1 VYETTDS
8 LEEKGM
14 LLNRRSCVRS
24 CNVLTDRSNETTAE
38 TQGQGFSR
46 RLFAGGL
53 VAAAVA
59 GVFNPFASV
68 SAFAAPTS
76 AEKQAEAD
84 EVKKKLDT
92 WAAELDEASTKYY
105 LAIEAHDAA
114 VLAMEEAQL
123 RIEAAESEVTRLQG
137 KLGSRAT
144 SMYKQG
150 KLSFLEVF
158 FGAHSF
164 SEFTSTW
171 DLLNSLNSE
180 DALMIESSKKARQ
193 DAQTARDDFAVQEQI
208 AEQKL
213 EEADEIKAK
222 AEETVAAYETE
233 LANLEDEIKELI
245 EKERKEE
252 EERQAREAA
261 AAAAAANGGYD
272 GGWGDPNGNY
282 DVGTYNSIIDAAV
295 SRLGCPY
302 VWGGNGPN
310 VFDCSG
316 LTKWCYAQVGISIGR
331 VDTSQ
336 HDGAKWTGPISEA
349 QPGDILWRY
358 GHVGLFVSPGL
369 YIHAPQ
375 TGDVVRYATNVGQF
389 TCACRY

>member
-1 VYETTDS
+1 
-8 LEEKGM
+8 M
-14 LLNRRSCVRS
+14 LLF
-24 CNVLTDRSNETTAE
+24 DRSENTTINR
-38 TQGQGFSR
+38 QSWGLSR
-46 RLFAGGL
+46 RAFAGSL

-59 GVFNPFASV
+59 GIFNPFASV

-84 EVKKKLDT
+84 AVKLKLDT
-92 WAAELDEASTKYY
+92 WAAELDEASTQYY
-105 LAIEAHDAA
+105 LAMEAYEAA
-114 VLAMEEAQL
+114 ALAMEEAQG
-123 RIEAAESEVTRLQG
+123 RMDAAASEITRLQG
-137 KLGSRAT
+137 KLGTRAT

-150 KLSFLEVF
+150 RLSFLEVF

-171 DLLNSLNSE
+171 DLLNSINSE
-180 DALMIESSKKARQ
+180 DAALIETSKKAKEE
-193 DAQTARDDFAVQEQI
+193 AQSARDEFAVQERI
-208 AEQKL
+208 AGQKL
-213 EEADEIKAK
+213 EEANEIKAK
-222 AEETVAAYETE
+222 AEETVAAYEAE
-233 LANLEDEIKELI
+233 LANLEEEVAELI

-252 EERQAREAA
+252 EERQARAA
-261 AAAAAANGGYD
+261 AAAAALAGGGYS
-272 GGWGDPNGNY
+272 GGWGNPQGNY
-282 DVGTYNSIIDAAV
+282 DVGTYNSIIEAAK

-331 VDTSQ
+331 VDTAQ
-336 HDGAKWTGPISEA
+336 YNGAKWTGPISEA

-358 GHVGLFVSPGL
+358 GHVGLYVSPDL

-375 TGDVVRYATNVGQF
+375 TGDVVRYASNVGQF